1 MVKIIVLVFMLMS
14 CADGN
19 HFNGNLSKP
28 VTPPTPTPPIINL
41 IPVPISAISALS
53 TTGQG
58 FHLAANHTYNDNNS
72 GVNNRSTEW
81 KILVDNI
88 LVTTLPMAPNSSAV
102 NYAGLAAGSTQG
114 NIIVSNLST
123 FLNTLGYT
131 SGLINGS
138 HVCFKSQVKNG
149 LSNTSPGLSSE
160 VCTTI
165 STTVGCN
172 TQPTPATNYN
182 EVGDGSAGSPY
193 EIWTPE
199 QFNSFALS
207 GDMAANYIQCRD
219 IDFTPFY
226 LSNPEFKVFSTFNG
240 SYDGSEFLFHH
251 FKQTDDSISPMGIF
265 QGMQAA
271 TIRNMRIIDA
281 VFKDPNDTRLA
292 ALVSDA
298 ENTTF
303 SNNRFEYKSSAN
315 SMGDSAT
322 ITYCGFCAINDN
334 FIQAEITSG
343 TFTNSAGLLVKNN
356 SSTISNTHIDL
367 KLNVEQI
374 NEVGGFSLHND
385 NSTISKSSVK
395 STITQKDLGLGH
407 LGGNKIVLSGF
418 ARATNSSHISES
430 FSQLTF
436 TQEVNVLDHWL
447 AGFVFSTDS
456 SDFTN
461 VYAKSNITFATD
473 DFRFISG
480 FARDA
485 GNSTLT
491 NSYAA
496 LTLNASANPLA
507 YGGGSEENA
516 GLIKEENSVNTFSNI
531 FTVSNINV
539 ADPIYGT
546 TYNRTIDNYSG
557 ASDLST
563 LFYANDTSCLSCTAN
578 GTGSPVASFYTNASA
593 PLNTWDFSTIWKTNA
608 GTYPTLI
615 NNPE

>member
-1 MVKIIVLVFMLMS
+1 MS

-28 VTPPTPTPPIINL
+28 TINPTPKPTPPPVVSL
-41 IPVPISAISALS
+41 IPIPVSAISALS

-58 FHLAANHTYNDNNS
+58 FHLSANHTYNDNNS
-72 GVNNRSTEW
+72 GINTRSTEW
-81 KILVDNI
+81 KIFVDNT
-88 LVTTLPMAPNSSAV
+88 LVATLPMALNSNSLS
-102 NYAGLAAGSTQG
+102 YAGLASNSTQG
-114 NIIVSNLST
+114 NLIVENLST
-123 FLNTLGYT
+123 FLNSLGYT
-131 SGLINGS
+131 TGLINGS
-138 HVCFKSQVKNG
+138 HICFKSQVKNG
-149 LSNTSPGLSSE
+149 LGNASAGLSSE
-160 VCTTI
+160 VCTT
-165 STTVGCN
+165 TTAIVGCSAK
-172 TQPTPATNYN
+172 PSPATNYN

-207 GDMAANYIQCRD
+207 GDMAANYIQCTD

-240 SYDGSEFLFHH
+240 SYDGSEFLFNH

-271 TIRNMRIIDA
+271 TIRNMRIIGA
-281 VFKDPNDTRLA
+281 IFNDPNDTRLA

-298 ENTTF
+298 ENSTF

-322 ITYCGFCAINDN
+322 IGYCGTCIISDN
-334 FIQAEITSG
+334 TIQLEITSG
-343 TFTNSAGLLVKNN
+343 TFTNSAGFLVKNN
-356 SSTISNTHIDL
+356 SSTITNTHVNL

-374 NEVGGFSLHND
+374 NEVGGFSLYND

-395 STITQKDLGLGH
+395 STITQKDLGLGY

-461 VYAKSNITFATD
+461 VYAKSNLTFVTD

-485 GNSTLT
+485 ANSTLT
-491 NSYAA
+491 NSYVA

-507 YGGGSEENA
+507 FGGGSEENA
-516 GLIKEENSVNTFSNI
+516 GLIKEENAVNTFSNI

-563 LFYANDTSCLSCTAN
+563 LFYASDTSCPSCTAN
-578 GTGSPVASFYTNASA
+578 GTGNPVASFYTNASA
-593 PLNTWDFSTIWKTNA
+593 PVNTWDFSTIWKTNA